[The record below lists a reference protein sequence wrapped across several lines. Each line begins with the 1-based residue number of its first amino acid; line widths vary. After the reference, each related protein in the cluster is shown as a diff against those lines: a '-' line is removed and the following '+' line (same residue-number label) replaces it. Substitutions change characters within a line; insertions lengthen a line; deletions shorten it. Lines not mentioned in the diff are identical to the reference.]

1 MSFSSLYARDN
12 YDKKNELYH
21 SFTLE
26 WKPTHTQNKS
36 NAWKVMKITGGGS
49 STMWWLKGYVEGGLK
64 CWRGIAKSVI
74 FEACRLCIVLERYGW
89 DMKVEIR
96 RKRKRMWFAVVTGD
110 IGCRR
115 RKFSM
120 VKVDVTWYV
129 FFFMLEGW
137 SEVQWK
143 HVVYGCGGDNGR
155 YITLHMID
163 VEDS

>member
-1 MSFSSLYARDN
+1 
-12 YDKKNELYH
+12 
-21 SFTLE
+21 
-26 WKPTHTQNKS
+26 
-36 NAWKVMKITGGGS
+36 
-49 STMWWLKGYVEGGLK
+49 
-64 CWRGIAKSVI
+64 
-74 FEACRLCIVLERYGW
+74 
-89 DMKVEIR
+89 MKVGIR
-96 RKRKRMWFAVVTGD
+96 RKRKRMWFAVVRGD
-110 IGCRR
+110 IGCQR

-143 HVVYGCGGDNGR
+143 HVVCGCGGDNGR